1 VGRLTRR
8 RRLAA
13 AVLTVIAY
21 GSAAGAGALLALSTV
36 GALTWSPVLLSLLA
50 TASFSFI
57 IAAEV
62 VESPKKGPKHAAR

>member
-1 VGRLTRR
+1 MGRLTRK
-8 RRLAA
+8 RRLIA

-21 GSAAGAGALLALSTV
+21 GSAAGAGALLALITV
-36 GALTWSPVLLSLLA
+36 NALSWSPVLLSLLA
-50 TASFSFI
+50 TTAFSFS